1 MFIRSRRLRL
11 SLIAVAV
18 LAATALPGRLRCQLP
33 VSDAPRGLRTE
44 YGLNPLGLSGTV
56 YPGQTESNP

>member
-1 MFIRSRRLRL
+1 MFIRSRRFRL

-18 LAATALPGRLRCQLP
+18 LAAPALPGRLRCQLP

-44 YGLNPLGLSGTV
+44 YGVNPLGIDDMASPDLA
-56 YPGQTESNP
+56 